1 MIQYGIDE
9 GNEEQ
14 VLELFF
20 TKPFQQEQILFLDQL
35 MKYESARRERKTKNG
50 KDSYMG
56 IHTWEFIHGKSYMG
70 TIKKKNP
77 SYKIVTEIKKWI
89 FIQIERMIKED

>member
-1 MIQYGIDE
+1 
-9 GNEEQ
+9 
-14 VLELFF
+14 
-20 TKPFQQEQILFLDQL
+20 